1 VKIMA
6 GIITG
11 FYAKLIGKPTAG
23 AEFPTILNGVQRI
36 RN

>member
-1 VKIMA
+1 MMA

-11 FYAKLIGKPTAG
+11 FYAKLRGKLTAE